1 MSQSSSDILNTTD
14 GGLTAV
20 GPNHS
25 TVLTMYTPQG
35 IRQSVAASNL
45 HWDMDDPLCYPVL
58 LNENSDRLKNG
69 MILQTGSPSSCL
81 KVFIKV
87 CD

>member
-1 MSQSSSDILNTTD
+1 MTD

-25 TVLTMYTPQG
+25 TFLTVNTPRG
-35 IRQSVAASNL
+35 FRQSVAASNL
-45 HWDMDDPLCYPVL
+45 HGGMDDSLRCPVL
-58 LNENSDRLKNG
+58 LTENSDRLKNG

-81 KVFIKV
+81 QEFYKSL
-87 CD
+87 

>member
-1 MSQSSSDILNTTD
+1 MTD

-25 TVLTMYTPQG
+25 TFLTVNTPRG
-35 IRQSVAASNL
+35 ITQSVVASNL
-45 HWDMDDPLCYPVL
+45 HGDIDDSLCYPVL

-81 KVFIKV
+81 KEFYKSL
-87 CD
+87 